1 MVDMLP
7 RPAYAQ
13 ETDWLMLTR
22 AGPKD
27 MRRYGPSP
35 CQVIADWQV
44 EHPLCRIL
52 WTCIR
57 VDASFNYSGVKRRDI
72 CIKIYYRIR

>member
-1 MVDMLP
+1 M
-7 RPAYAQ
+7 Q
-13 ETDWLMLTR
+13 
-22 AGPKD
+22 
-27 MRRYGPSP
+27 RYGPSP